1 MVNRQLPTL
10 LENNRDASGRQVEPF
25 TPPPPLPSPIHNDAL
40 RGKKSYKITAL
51 CYQISS
57 GIEVTG

>member
-1 MVNRQLPTL
+1 MTYALTHMGDFL
-10 LENNRDASGRQVEPF
+10 LLLLL
-25 TPPPPLPSPIHNDAL
+25 PPLPSPIHNDAL